1 MTRTRVDSRPATC
14 QPMST
19 LRVSS
24 SNWNGMKRKAK
35 RENVPL
41 GVAEGD
47 RKDETCPVCLEHPHN
62 AVLLLCSSY
71 DKGCRPF
78 MCGTGRRHSNCFE
91 QFTKVRTKATG
102 DELEGATELACPLC
116 RSQLK
121 GWTVVEPVRQYLN
134 RKKRSCMQDGCSFS
148 GTFKAMCKHVRSE
161 HPKAKP
167 RAVDPVLEQKWKQL
181 EDEREQQDVIS
192 TISSLMPG
200 AVVLGITWSM
210 EGTIEDMGMG
220 HTASIGGDWLTSGR
234 RSDRCIWGIGR
245 HLGRRQQG
253 CVWGWCRLGTP
264 ERARDS
270 YRS

>member
-14 QPMST
+14 QPTSA

-35 RENVPL
+35 RKKVPL

-47 RKDETCPVCLEHPHN
+47 RKHETCPVCLEHPHN

-181 EDEREQQDVIS
+181 EDESEQQDVIS

-200 AVVLGITWSM
+200 AVVLG
-210 EGTIEDMGMG
+210 DYVV
-220 HTASIGGDWLTSGR
+220 DGR
-234 RSDRCIWGIGR
+234 DYRRHGYGPYSFDRRRLAYFRSQVGR
-245 HLGRRQQG
+245 VHLGHRTPPRSSPAG
-253 CVWGWCRLGTP
+253 MRLGLNH
-264 ERARDS
+264 EQFILMLQFEF
-270 YRS
+270 